1 MIRTVFV
8 YKRGYPQGSLFYFC
22 PNPKSFCMTLCFA
35 TNNAHK
41 LAEIQALLGS
51 EFELKT
57 LTEIGCLEE
66 IPETQSTIAGNSRQK
81 ANYVWEHY
89 GINTF
94 ADDTG
99 LEVYALNGA
108 PGVDSAHYAG
118 PQRNANDNINR
129 VWENLEVSGKTF
141 PAPARFLTVITLV
154 LEGTYHQFEGTVE
167 GTLIKEKRGENGFGY
182 DPVFVPEG
190 HERTF
195 AEMSMTEKSQL
206 SHRARAFAKLV
217 AFLSQKP
224 FA

>member
-1 MIRTVFV
+1 
-8 YKRGYPQGSLFYFC
+8 
-22 PNPKSFCMTLCFA
+22 MTLCFA

-57 LTEIGCLEE
+57 LADIGCLEE

-81 ANYVWEHY
+81 AEYVWEKY
-89 GINTF
+89 GLPTF

-99 LEVYALNGA
+99 LEVYALNGE
-108 PGVDSAHYAG
+108 PGVHSAHYAG
-118 PQRNANDNINR
+118 PQRNADDNINC
-129 VWENLEVSGKTF
+129 VWEQLAASRKTL
-141 PAPARFLTVITLV
+141 PTPARFITVITLV
-154 LEGTYHQFEGTVE
+154 REGTYHQFVGTVE
-167 GTLIKEKRGENGFGY
+167 GTIIAEKRGDNGFGY
-182 DPVFVPEG
+182 DPIFVPEG

-217 AFLSQKP
+217 DFLRQQP
-224 FA
+224 IA

>member
-1 MIRTVFV
+1 
-8 YKRGYPQGSLFYFC
+8 
-22 PNPKSFCMTLCFA
+22 MTLCFA

-51 EFELKT
+51 EFDLKT
-57 LTEIGCLEE
+57 LAEIGCLEE
-66 IPETQSTIAGNSRQK
+66 IPETQPTIAGNSRQK
-81 ANYVWEHY
+81 AAYVWEHY
-89 GINTF
+89 GIGTF

-99 LEVYALNGA
+99 LEVYTLNGE
-108 PGVDSAHYAG
+108 PGVHSAHYAG
-118 PQRNANDNINR
+118 PQRNADDNMNR
-129 VWENLEVSGKTF
+129 VWEQLSAAGQTF

-167 GTLIKEKRGENGFGY
+167 GTLIHEKRGENGFGY
-182 DPVFVPEG
+182 DPIFVPEG

-195 AEMSMTEKSQL
+195 AEMTLTEKSQL

-217 AFLSQKP
+217 AFLQQQP

>member
-1 MIRTVFV
+1 
-8 YKRGYPQGSLFYFC
+8 
-22 PNPKSFCMTLCFA
+22 MTLCFA

-41 LAEIQALLGS
+41 LAEIQNLLGS

-57 LTEIGCLEE
+57 LAEIGCLEE

-81 ANYVWEHY
+81 AEYVWENY
-89 GINTF
+89 GIDTF

-99 LEVYALNGA
+99 LEVYALNGE

-118 PQRNANDNINR
+118 PQRNADDNINR
-129 VWENLEVSGKTF
+129 VWEQLAASGKTI
-141 PAPARFLTVITLV
+141 PTPARFLTVITLV
-154 LEGTYHQFEGTVE
+154 REGTYHQFEGTVE
-167 GTLIKEKRGENGFGY
+167 GTIGHEKRGTNGFGY

-206 SHRARAFAKLV
+206 SHRARAFAQLV
-217 AFLSQKP
+217 GFLRQQP
-224 FA
+224 IA

>member
-1 MIRTVFV
+1 ME
-8 YKRGYPQGSLFYFC
+8 
-22 PNPKSFCMTLCFA
+22 LCFA

-41 LAEIQALLGS
+41 LAEIQALLGQD
-51 EFELKT
+51 FELKT
-57 LTEIGCLEE
+57 LADIGCYEE
-66 IPETQSTIAGNSRQK
+66 IPETQPTIAGNSRQK
-81 ANYVWEHY
+81 AEYVWEKY

-99 LEVYALNGA
+99 LEVYALNGE
-108 PGVDSAHYAG
+108 PGVHSAHYAG
-118 PQRNANDNINR
+118 PQRNADDNIRR
-129 VWENLEVSGKTF
+129 VREQLSSTGKTF

-154 LEGTYHQFEGTVE
+154 VAGTYHQFEGTVE
-167 GTLIKEKRGENGFGY
+167 GSLIGDKRGRNGFGY

-217 AFLSQKP
+217 DFLRQKP